1 MVTNFPASL
10 TFLEFGS
17 VMLLQDGNCCN
28 NKLETTN
35 ELRLNSG
42 DSQHRVCHHKLVAWP
57 PCLIKNKAVKMGTDS
72 PHRVKLGSNHDSI
85 QANVTCVANCMKL
98 EHHGIAHYI
107 LFYFILDDSTSH

>member
-1 MVTNFPASL
+1 
-10 TFLEFGS
+10 
-17 VMLLQDGNCCN
+17 
-28 NKLETTN
+28 
-35 ELRLNSG
+35 
-42 DSQHRVCHHKLVAWP
+42 
-57 PCLIKNKAVKMGTDS
+57 MGTDS